1 MRVMPPLMAL
11 PSPRSRTY
19 LRRPFAPRT
28 SPPQCRRIIEM
39 AGKGGFFESLLSG
52 ILGDSQRPDAD
63 RPELGVPM
71 LADWLPYRSFDAK
84 TGVFYNS
91 ASRGFVIEAAP
102 LIGADERTG
111 ERSEEHTSEVIP
123 AQGCLQDRKSVMMG
137 KSVAGRV
144 EP

>member
-1 MRVMPPLMAL
+1 MPPLMAL

-28 SPPQCRRIIEM
+28 SPPQCRRIIET

-111 ERSEEHTSEVIP
+111 EILTPI
-123 AQGCLQDRKSVMMG
+123 
-137 KSVAGRV
+137 GRASFRERV
-144 EP
+144 CKYV

>member
-28 SPPQCRRIIEM
+28 SPPQCRRIIAM

-71 LADWLPYRSFDAK
+71 LAAWLAYRSFEAQP
-84 TGVFYNS
+84 GVFYNR
-91 ASRGFVIEAAP
+91 ASRGLVKEAAP
-102 LIGADERTG
+102 LF
-111 ERSEEHTSEVIP
+111 
-123 AQGCLQDRKSVMMG
+123 
-137 KSVAGRV
+137 VA
-144 EP
+144 

>member
-1 MRVMPPLMAL
+1 MRVMPPLRSL

-19 LRRPFAPRT
+19 LLRPFAPRT

-91 ASRGFVIEAAP
+91 ASRGFVSEAAP
-102 LIGADERTG
+102 LIGADERKGEISTKYLSEAITETG
-111 ERSEEHTSEVIP
+111 RREIH
-123 AQGCLQDRKSVMMG
+123 KW
-137 KSVAGRV
+137 KK
-144 EP
+144 